1 MRKINHQK
9 KLKSKL
15 KYFQFI
21 STIKLLKDKK
31 INFIIHLQLPLIQL
45 MLIFY
50 KFWKLFKNN

>member
-45 MLIFY
+45 TLIFY
-50 KFWKLFKNN
+50 KF